1 MPEATPSG
9 ITKVHLVDEFGNTV
23 SIGGGGG
30 GGSDVQYAEDSA
42 AVGGEDVT
50 LAGAVRQDTLASS
63 TSTDGDIANLKVN
76 AAGALYVTGGSG
88 GGAATVADGAD
99 VAQGTTTDLSSANT
113 VVGILKAIKAAIT
126 GTLAVSGTFWQ
137 ATQPVSGPVTDT
149 QIRAT
154 PLPVSGTVG
163 VTGVATAANQTTD
176 QGLTGALTETA
187 PATDT
192 ASSGLN
198 GRAQRIAQRLTSLI
212 GLLPTSLGQKTMA
225 NGLAVTIASD
235 QSAIPV
241 SGTIAVSGTMPV
253 SNAGTF
259 AVQVSQPSASTAA
272 PASFTATSST
282 TILSANASAKLR
294 TFANDSDKDLYLILR
309 AAAASIA
316 GGGYHVKVPASGGF
330 FSTDYAGEIR
340 GLMSAAI
347 GSGQVNVG
355 EFT

>member
-163 VTGVATAANQTTD
+163 VTGVATSARQA
-176 QGLTGALTETA
+176 
-187 PATDT
+187 ATDT
-192 ASSGLN
+192 
-198 GRAQRIAQRLTSLI
+198 
-212 GLLPTSLGQKTMA
+212 
-225 NGLAVTIASD
+225 
-235 QSAIPV
+235 
-241 SGTIAVSGTMPV
+241 
-253 SNAGTF
+253 
-259 AVQVSQPSASTAA
+259 
-272 PASFTATSST
+272 
-282 TILSANASAKLR
+282 
-294 TFANDSDKDLYLILR
+294 
-309 AAAASIA
+309 
-316 GGGYHVKVPASGGF
+316 
-330 FSTDYAGEIR
+330 TD
-340 GLMSAAI
+340 
-347 GSGQVNVG
+347 
-355 EFT
+355 